1 MSRFLR
7 VAAALVLPLWLLSAP
22 VAAQETAPAAGKPGA
37 QAPGSAAQ
45 PAAPSAQPASPG
57 AAPPEPGDAASP
69 ADAELKERA
78 NGFYNFLRGKQVNI
92 YSMFQNET
100 FREYFT
106 AEDVLQNYIAYLT
119 SRLGDKRFRK
129 YRVENAEVLSVKR
142 SGPDRAKV
150 RVKLIGR
157 HRQAFFFWDN
167 VVTIED
173 DWRRVEGD
181 WYVFPPP
188 F

>member
-1 MSRFLR
+1 VRAVSLA
-7 VAAALVLPLWLLSAP
+7 AAALLLSALLLAAP
-22 VAAQETAPAAGKPGA
+22 ANAQEAAPAVGKPPEPA
-37 QAPGSAAQ
+37 
-45 PAAPSAQPASPG
+45 AAPSTQAG
-57 AAPPEPGDAASP
+57 
-69 ADAELKERA
+69 AELKERA
-78 NGFYNFLRGKQVNI
+78 SGFYNFLRGKQVNI
-92 YSMFQNET
+92 YSLFQNET
-100 FREYFT
+100 FRDYFT

-129 YRVENAEVLSVKR
+129 YRVENAEVLSVKP

-150 RVKLIGR
+150 RVKLVGR

-167 VVTIED
+167 ATTLED